1 MGFADV
7 VAEKFKPVC
16 LPKESLEYL
25 NKPRALEAA
34 NSFCMGCVTAVMTY
48 LSDVVMSSSLKLTL
62 EG

>member
-34 NSFCMGCVTAVMTY
+34 NFVLHGLCHRRN
-48 LSDVVMSSSLKLTL
+48 DVPFGRGDVFVVKAHS
-62 EG
+62 